1 MANPSRKMVTIRR
14 IDRIDPIDG
23 ADRIEVATVG
33 GWRVVVRKG
42 EFKAGDLALYHE
54 IDSFIDT
61 SRPAYSFLGATK
73 EMVIDGE
80 TRMGHVLR
88 TRKMRGVYSQGL
100 LLKPEAALP
109 EGIPKSRYAE
119 MCEEKTNVSRLVGV
133 VEYHKPALTADFVG
147 GYDPYVA
154 PRTDAV
160 RIQNI
165 DKATW
170 DVVKKT
176 DYFCSVKVDGT
187 STTMVWDERVNSFR
201 GFSHNNEFDLTTGL
215 GKTLMECAER
225 QGIGEFCKSHPMVT
239 VQAELCG
246 PKIQSNRYALGKHR
260 LFAFSLW
267 DINRGSY
274 LNPYVFGEL
283 TDSVVPKLDIDLSQF
298 DGPSDFLS
306 WVDGMRGNITKDRLD
321 EGVVVHVVSNLR
333 ATQDEWFTLVDGLGP
348 QRQVKAVSN
357 KYLLKAEE

>member
-1 MANPSRKMVTIRR
+1 MANPERAMATVRR
-14 IDRIDPIDG
+14 IDSVDPIEG
-23 ADRIEVATVG
+23 ADRIEVARVG
-33 GWRVVVRKG
+33 GWSVVVGKG
-42 EFKAGDLALYHE
+42 EYKAGDYAIYFE
-54 IDSFIDT
+54 IDTFLPVDDERFAFLA
-61 SRPAYSFLGATK
+61 SRGTK
-73 EMVIDGE
+73 TMVWNGE
-80 TRMGHVLR
+80 EREGHVLR
-88 TRKMRGVYSQGL
+88 TAKMRGVYSQGL
-100 LLKPEAALP
+100 LMKPDLWGINPEVLP
-109 EGIPKSRYAE
+109 KLCDERINMSRQI
-119 MCEEKTNVSRLVGV
+119 GV
-133 VEYHKPALTADFVG
+133 WEWYKPLPSSDFIG
-147 GYDPYVA
+147 RYDPYVA

-170 DVVKKT
+170 GIVKKT

-187 STTMVWDERVNSFR
+187 STTMVWDERVNRFR

-225 QGIGEFCKSHPMVT
+225 QGLGEFCKSHPMLT

-246 PKIQSNRYALGKHR
+246 PKIQSNRYALGEHR
-260 LFAFSLW
+260 LFVFSLW
-267 DINRGSY
+267 DMNRGSY

-321 EGVVVHVVSNLR
+321 EGVVVHVVGNLR
-333 ATQDEWFTLVDGLGP
+333 ATQDEWLALSDELGM

-357 KYLLKAEE
+357 KFLLKAKE

>member
-1 MANPSRKMVTIRR
+1 MANPERAMATVRR
-14 IDRIDPIDG
+14 IDSVDPIDG
-23 ADRIEVATVG
+23 ADRIEVARVG
-33 GWRVVVRKG
+33 GWSVVVGKG
-42 EFKAGDLALYHE
+42 EYKAGDYAIYFE
-54 IDSFIDT
+54 IDTFLPVDDERFAFLA
-61 SRPAYSFLGATK
+61 SRGTK
-73 EMVIDGE
+73 TMAWNGE
-80 TRMGHVLR
+80 EREGHVLR
-88 TRKMRGVYSQGL
+88 TAKMRGVYSQGL
-100 LLKPEAALP
+100 LMKPDLWGINPETLP
-109 EGIPKSRYAE
+109 KLCDERINMSGQI
-119 MCEEKTNVSRLVGV
+119 GV
-133 VEYHKPALTADFVG
+133 REWYKPLPSSDFIG
-147 GYDPYVA
+147 RYDPYVA

-187 STTMVWDERVNSFR
+187 STTMLWDERVNRFR
-201 GFSHNNEFDLTTGL
+201 GFSHNNEFDLTTSL

-246 PKIQSNRYALGKHR
+246 PKIQSNRYALGEHR
-260 LFAFSLW
+260 LFVFSLW
-267 DINRGSY
+267 DMNRGSY

-298 DGPSDFLS
+298 DGTSDFLS

-321 EGVVVHVVSNLR
+321 EGVVVHVVGNLR
-333 ATQDEWFTLVDGLGP
+333 ATQDEWLALSDELGM

-357 KYLLKAEE
+357 KFLLKAKE